1 MPLRETDI
9 FELPLVFICL
19 ERVTGMLWTRD
30 LRRGTNWSFQC
41 QRQSHRVGDSETA
54 KLRRQRNP
62 ATYHV
67 CVTCHSHTAKFWQK
81 EDLKNKNNSQNILHL
96 YKSSLESV

>member
-30 LRRGTNWSFQC
+30 LRRGTNCSFQC

-54 KLRRQRNP
+54 KLTSNRD
-62 ATYHV
+62 HV
-67 CVTCHSHTAKFWQK
+67 MT
-81 EDLKNKNNSQNILHL
+81 
-96 YKSSLESV
+96 ESREMNMASVRC